1 MDSGLWHHTHL
12 SGHPFTKNVVRT
24 PGPSWMAKRLVS
36 SMSGTFV
43 RPSRATNRP
52 GSIAAAPNPMNSLRF
67 IRTSNLVF
75 AVWNYTKS
83 PFA

>member
-1 MDSGLWHHTHL
+1 
-12 SGHPFTKNVVRT
+12 
-24 PGPSWMAKRLVS
+24 MAKRLVS
-36 SMSGTFV
+36 SMSGTFA
-43 RPSRATNRP
+43 RPSRATNMP